1 MELIDRESHNKLY
14 QQLLE
19 IFKKRIESGEWA
31 VGSQIPTEQELCTM
45 FNVSRA
51 TVRTAVTEL
60 VHLGYLKRYQG
71 KGTFVSRNTV
81 HEGLTMQMNCKE
93 LLFEETVALEPAV
106 LVRTVMMPVDDLDLV
121 LNISSDKHIIYI
133 KKIHSLN
140 REPVFM
146 QEFYVPYDICPH
158 LLEDSVEHCSL
169 LELFESNYGT
179 KITEVKNYIDL
190 TYLKENE
197 AALLGSSEGSVAVLL
212 TQNFYS
218 GDTLIMYSRS
228 VKKPNKLNLHLVVE
242 RKFG

>member
-19 IFKKRIESGEWA
+19 IFTKKIEGGEWE

-51 TVRTAVTEL
+51 TVRSAVMEL

-71 KGTFVSRNTV
+71 KGTFVSRNNV
-81 HEGLTMQMNCKE
+81 HEGLTMQMDFKE
-93 LLFEETVALEPAV
+93 LLFEEGVALEPTV
-106 LVRTVMMPVDDLDLV
+106 LIRTVMMPVDDMDLI

-133 KKIHSLN
+133 KKVHSLN
-140 REPVFM
+140 TEHVVM
-146 QEFYVPYDICPH
+146 QEFYIPYHLCPH
-158 LLEDSVEHCSL
+158 LLEDNVEHCSL
-169 LELFESNYGT
+169 LELFESNYGIR
-179 KITEVKNYIDL
+179 ITEAKNQIDL

-197 AALLGSSEGSVAVLL
+197 AGILGSSEGSVAILL

-228 VKKPNKLNLHLVVE
+228 VTKPNKLNLHIVLE

>member
-1 MELIDRESHNKLY
+1 MELIDRESHRKLY
-14 QQLLE
+14 QQLLN
-19 IFKKRIESGEWA
+19 IFKKRIEGGEWA

-51 TVRTAVTEL
+51 TVRSAVIEL

-71 KGTFVSRNTV
+71 KGTFVSRNTM
-81 HEGLTMQMNCKE
+81 HEGLTMQMNYKE

-106 LVRTVMMPVDDLDLV
+106 LVRTVMMPVDNLDLI
-121 LNISSDKHIIYI
+121 LNISSDKNIIYI

-140 REPVFM
+140 TEPVFM
-146 QEFYVPYDICPH
+146 QEFYIPFHICPD
-158 LLEDSVEHCSL
+158 LLEDDVEHCSL
-169 LELFESNYGT
+169 LELFESNYGI

-212 TQNFYS
+212 TQNCYS
-218 GDTLIMYSRS
+218 GDTLIMFSRS
-228 VKKPNKLNLHLVVE
+228 VTKPNTLNLHVVLE
-242 RKFG
+242 RKF

>member
-14 QQLLE
+14 QQLLQ
-19 IFKKRIESGEWA
+19 IFKKRIEGGEWA

-45 FNVSRA
+45 FNVSRS
-51 TVRTAVTEL
+51 TVRIAVTEL

-71 KGTFVSRNTV
+71 KGTFVSRKSM
-81 HEGLTMQMNCKE
+81 HEGLTMQMNYKE

-106 LVRTVMMPVDDLDLV
+106 LIRTVMMPVDDLDLI

-133 KKIHSLN
+133 KKIHSLST
-140 REPVFM
+140 EPVFM
-146 QEFYVPYDICPH
+146 QELYIPYHICPH

-169 LELFESNYGT
+169 SELFESNYGI

-197 AALLGSSEGSVAVLL
+197 AALLRSSEGSVAVLL

-218 GDTLIMYSRS
+218 GETLIMYSRS
-228 VKKPNKLNLHLVVE
+228 VKKPNKLNLHIVVE